1 MGPWKEGA
9 VRPLT
14 TFDRERKDMAKKY
27 IVGVTSCIVG
37 IAHTYM
43 AADALKRAIEA
54 AGCEAKVETQG
65 ADGSENAI
73 TEEDLARADA
83 AIIAADLK
91 IKGPERFE
99 PVPYISCPTEEV
111 IKDAPSVVAELLEAI
126 G

>member
-54 AGCEAKVETQG
+54 AGQSVPVADAG
-65 ADGSENAI
+65 LLSSYADGYQVSAF
-73 TEEDLARADA
+73 ARPSVAALVQMGAVRGNSAYRLNPGA
-83 AIIAADLK
+83 AISRAEMA
-91 IKGPERFE
+91 
-99 PVPYISCPTEEV
+99 V
-111 IKDAPSVVAELLEAI
+111 ILHRVLTR
-126 G
+126 